1 MPSSSFNGTQQIDV
15 KAGYALQDQ
24 QAETIVRAQPL
35 VTTHSES
42 VPLQILPLMG
52 SDQISAN
59 SSEGSVVIRGQYFG
73 KALSPTQKIVVNLDG
88 QNFDAKM
95 TDQKGVFNAAID
107 MQNYCHHQVSNL
119 LLQLS
124 MEIKNIID
132 CSPL

>member
-1 MPSSSFNGTQQIDV
+1 M
-15 KAGYALQDQ
+15 
-24 QAETIVRAQPL
+24 
-35 VTTHSES
+35 TTHSE
-42 VPLQILPLMG
+42 VFLYKILPLMG

-107 MQNYCHHQVSNL
+107 MQKL
-119 LLQLS
+119 LSSPSKQLTAS
-124 MEIKNIID
+124 IVDGNQKILSIA
-132 CSPL
+132 SPL

>member
-1 MPSSSFNGTQQIDV
+1 MVDVQIGNHHYKVKPDEVGYWKLKVPSSSFNGTQQIDV

-88 QNFDAKM
+88 QNFDAK
-95 TDQKGVFNAAID
+95 
-107 MQNYCHHQVSNL
+107 
-119 LLQLS
+119 
-124 MEIKNIID
+124 
-132 CSPL
+132 